1 MNAND
6 DARNHG
12 RKIPGQEGAALLVTL
27 LTVVILTVTITEFL
41 YSTWV
46 DRSFASGFRDST
58 KALVALRSGVEAAR
72 RIIIDDYNAD
82 SMAGQYVD
90 SLRENWAVS
99 TLPIPVEDTYM
110 FVTITDES
118 SKIDLNR
125 LATGGGYP
133 DQARIE
139 AFRRLLRILD
149 LDPDVADYVRDWV
162 TPNNEGPAKDAYYAS
177 LPNPYN
183 CKKARLD
190 SIEELRR
197 VRGVTQEALNKMRP
211 FITIQSPGTVNI
223 NTAPQEVLMA
233 LDGDITFSLAD
244 AVIRARNDM
253 PFKTK
258 NEIQNIPGFTS
269 IFPRISNL
277 IDVRTDTFS
286 MSASITFNEVTRK
299 AEAILTGRT
308 STSAK
313 VVFFKVN

>member
-1 MNAND
+1 MNTND
-6 DARNHG
+6 DARNHR
-12 RKIPGQEGAALLVTL
+12 RKTTGQEGAALLVTL

-41 YSTWV
+41 YATWV
-46 DRSFASGFRDST
+46 DRSFAAGFRDST

-82 SMAGQYVD
+82 SMAGLYVD
-90 SLRENWAVS
+90 SLKENWAVS
-99 TLPIPVEDTYM
+99 SLPVPVEDTYM
-110 FVTITDES
+110 FITITDES

-133 DQARIE
+133 DQVRIE
-139 AFRRLLRILD
+139 AFRRLLRNLD
-149 LDPDVADYVRDWV
+149 LDPYLADYVRDWV
-162 TPNNEGPAKDAYYAS
+162 TANNEGPAKDAYYAS
-177 LPNPYN
+177 LPNPYT

-197 VRGVTQEALNKMRP
+197 VRGVTPEALNIMRP
-211 FITIQSPGTVNI
+211 FITIQSVGTVNI
-223 NTAPQEVLMA
+223 NTAPPEVLMA
-233 LDGDITFSLAD
+233 LDGDITSSLAD

-286 MSASITFNEVTRK
+286 MSGSITFNEVTRK
-299 AEAILTGRT
+299 AEAILTQRT
-308 STSAK
+308 STTAK
-313 VVFFKVN
+313 VIYFKVN